1 MQKNNQNMHEAKF
14 IQKHFKYFDIMNKG
28 CVDFDQFCRAM
39 EKAGISIGKEDLLV
53 VFSTYDTNGN
63 GELDYK
69 EFSNIICGE
78 TTEY

>member
-1 MQKNNQNMHEAKF
+1 
-14 IQKHFKYFDIMNKG
+14 
-28 CVDFDQFCRAM
+28 M